1 MDLYTFIT
9 YVIAVFMGMVYGWY
23 ARERHAKRTIDRFFS
38 HVEEAIEETVDNSV
52 IHIDIEKH
60 NGTLFVYNKNTKEF
74 MGQGKSR
81 KDLEIN
87 LAKRFPDKRFAA
99 DNESLRILNESF

>member
-1 MDLYTFIT
+1 MDLYD
-9 YVIAVFMGMVYGWY
+9 YLLWLVFWIMGAVYGWY
-23 ARERHAKRTIDRFFS
+23 ARERHAKRSIDRFFS

-60 NGTLFVYNKNTKEF
+60 NETLFVYNKNTKEF

-81 KDLEIN
+81 KDLENN

-99 DNESLRILNESF
+99 DNESLRILNESL